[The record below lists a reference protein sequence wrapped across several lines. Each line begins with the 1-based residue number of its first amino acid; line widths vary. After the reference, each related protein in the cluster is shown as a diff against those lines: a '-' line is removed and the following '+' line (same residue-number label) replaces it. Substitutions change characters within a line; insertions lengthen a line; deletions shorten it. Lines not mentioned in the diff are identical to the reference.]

1 MLWFECHDNNAACI
15 NCGTIN
21 YYKGLLGDLTKST
34 YSAVKNKDEKY

>member
-21 YYKGLLGDLTKST
+21 YYKSI